1 MLRCMWSLRLED
13 LTNCLAAEVDCFR
26 SFLQLKQEK
35 YELMEVIP
43 NISSPRN
50 YVKVNNFNKT
60 VFCSNVQYYQLNE
73 TELKW

>member
-1 MLRCMWSLRLED
+1 MLCCMRSLRLED

-26 SFLQLKQEK
+26 FFLQLRQEK

-60 VFCSNVQYYQLNE
+60 VFL
-73 TELKW
+73 